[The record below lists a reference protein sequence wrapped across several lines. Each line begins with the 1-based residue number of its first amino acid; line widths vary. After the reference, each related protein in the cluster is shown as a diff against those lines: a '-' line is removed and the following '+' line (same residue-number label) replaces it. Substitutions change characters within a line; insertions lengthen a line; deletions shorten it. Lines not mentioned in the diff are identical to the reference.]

1 VQIADQDAGG
11 EIELF
16 FNSIRSKETRSKYK
30 SYLKKYME
38 LEGVDKTKLCS
49 EKDPRIIE
57 RQIIDFINKR
67 KNEGMNWGQLKTML
81 LACWHFTR

>member
-1 VQIADQDAGG
+1 
-11 EIELF
+11 
-16 FNSIRSKETRSKYK
+16 
-30 SYLKKYME
+30 ME
-38 LEGVDKTKLCS
+38 LEVIEKTKLCS